1 MFILFQRV
9 PLCLVAIPPVCI
21 AGLPINVTHDHRDYM
36 GLTDTLR
43 GTELAPTHVHTYVHS
58 GTLALSRAQMC
69 GVGRMYAAY

>member
-1 MFILFQRV
+1 MIVLTSFQ
-9 PLCLVAIPPVCI
+9 PVMLSLSPFPICT

-58 GTLALSRAQMC
+58 GTLADILCVRKLQH
-69 GVGRMYAAY
+69 